1 MHTNTGE
8 YVSRVF
14 IGETTTLIFKAMETT
29 SLIFKAMETTSL
41 IFKALEPTIET
52 VYSN

>member
-29 SLIFKAMETTSL
+29 SLIFKA
-41 IFKALEPTIET
+41 LEPTIET